1 MKMPLSIRTRCL
13 VPSTHPSRS
22 IRLLTAALLAV
33 SVTACGIKGGL
44 YLAPNQLP
52 NAKPPAGAEG
62 SQPNPDPTVAPSIAA
77 ESLRN
82 PSTDSPAQM
91 LAN

>member
-1 MKMPLSIRTRCL
+1 MFSRASILSFAY
-13 VPSTHPSRS
+13 S
-22 IRLLTAALLAV
+22 LTIVMTTLTL
-33 SVTACGIKGGL
+33 SACGIKGGL

-52 NAKPPAGAEG
+52 NARPPAGAE
-62 SQPNPDPTVAPSIAA
+62 SPPPKSSTDSSIAA

-82 PSTDSPAQM
+82 PSTDSPAEM

>member
-1 MKMPLSIRTRCL
+1 MLNRLP
-13 VPSTHPSRS
+13 VRS
-22 IRLLTAALLAV
+22 HAHTFVVIVMTLTV
-33 SVTACGIKGGL
+33 SACGIKGGL

-52 NAKPPAGAEG
+52 NARPPAGAEG
-62 SQPNPDPTVAPSIAA
+62 NPQKPVTDSSIAA

>member
-1 MKMPLSIRTRCL
+1 MSK
-13 VPSTHPSRS
+13 HPVQC
-22 IRLLTAALLAV
+22 RLIALLPAILATLAV
-33 SVTACGIKGGL
+33 SACGIKGGL

-62 SQPNPDPTVAPSIAA
+62 GQPQHAAEPTIAA

>member
-22 IRLLTAALLAV
+22 IRLLTAALFAV
-33 SVTACGIKGGL
+33 SVTACGVKGGL

-62 SQPNPDPTVAPSIAA
+62 SQPNPDPAVAPSIAA

-82 PSTDSPAQM
+82 PSTDSPAHM